1 MGKVEVAQVDSGIRI
16 TVEFMKAT
24 HRKDFFVV
32 FGVGFLCAPE
42 LVAGTE
48 RTHSPVAAEKAGV
61 GQLR

>member
-1 MGKVEVAQVDSGIRI
+1 M
-16 TVEFMKAT
+16 
-24 HRKDFFVV
+24 DFFVV

-48 RTHSPVAAEKAGV
+48 RTHSRVAAEKAGV